1 MLNARLDVVEE
12 LLQKRDILTDLN
24 TRLRLYGDLDDV
36 LFGLAIKGKELSVR
50 CVIQWIKNLLRIR
63 HNITLVLNTER

>member
-50 CVIQWIKNLLRIR
+50 SVIQWIKNLLRIR
-63 HNITLVLNTER
+63 HNITLVLNT

>member
-50 CVIQWIKNLLRIR
+50 SVIQWIKNLLRIR

>member
-1 MLNARLDVVEE
+1 MLNARLDIVEE

-50 CVIQWIKNLLRIR
+50 SVIQWIKNLLRIR
-63 HNITLVLNTER
+63 HNITLVKIS

>member
-50 CVIQWIKNLLRIR
+50 SVIQWIKNLLRIR
-63 HNITLVLNTER
+63 HNITLVKIS

>member
-24 TRLRLYGDLDDV
+24 TRLRLFGDLDDV

-50 CVIQWIKNLLRIR
+50 SVIQWIKNLLRIR
-63 HNITLVLNTER
+63 HNITLVLNT